1 MPSRAEVRRRI
12 EAVLRAVSIV
22 TLAWLLW
29 LSLDRG
35 RVDTVVSAGSS
46 NLGIALRSWTQ
57 AGIAPD
63 RISVAVDTTPS
74 PRERDWLAALAGA
87 GSAVTWSGNLP
98 AIAVSTQPVVSPRGG
113 IAVLA
118 AAPSGTA
125 VRLTDELGSLDTAES
140 RGGGASF
147 VLPAASGFVSA
158 NVGKSGATAGMPD
171 SLIIRR
177 ILVLGN
183 AGWESKFVVA
193 ALEED
198 GWVVDASLYVAPGIS
213 VTQGSTSPIDTS
225 RYSAVVAVDG
235 AAGSRASEITRYV
248 ANGGGLVIA
257 GNAASLD
264 AFSQV
269 RAGAPGRAAAPAA
282 LGTGA
287 GQTTLRSLGV
297 FPVAGL
303 RADAIPL
310 QRRDAMTIMA
320 ARRHVSGRVLQQGYL
335 ETWRWRMSG
344 GDRSVDDHRDFWTR
358 AVGSV
363 AYAPRVAVV
372 VPDTLDSAPLAG
384 LISALGSASPTSG
397 PSLASAASS
406 ISLWWLVALLGL
418 SLLGEWASRRFRG
431 AR

>member
-1 MPSRAEVRRRI
+1 MPSRAELRGRI

-46 NLGIALRSWTQ
+46 NLGSALRSWTQ
-57 AGIAPD
+57 AGVAPD
-63 RISVAVDTTPS
+63 RINVAVDTTPS

-87 GSAVTWSGNLP
+87 GSDVAWSGNLP
-98 AIAVSTQPVVSPRGG
+98 AIAVSTQPIVSPRGG
-113 IAVLA
+113 IAVLT

-140 RGGGASF
+140 RGGGARF

-158 NVGKSGATAGMPD
+158 NTGKSGATTGMPGR
-171 SLIIRR
+171 LVIRKV
-177 ILVLGN
+177 LVLGN
-183 AGWESKFVVA
+183 AGWESKFVIA

-198 GWVVDASLYVAPGIS
+198 GWAVDASIYVAPGIS
-213 VTQGSTSPIDTS
+213 VTQGSALPIDTS
-225 RYSAVVAVDG
+225 HYSAIVAVDG
-235 AAGSRASEITRYV
+235 AAGSRASEIARYV

-264 AFSQV
+264 GFSQV
-269 RAGAPGRAAAPAA
+269 RAGVPGRRAAPTA

-297 FPVAGL
+297 IPVTGL
-303 RADAIPL
+303 KADAIPL
-310 QRRDAMTIMA
+310 ERRDAMTITA
-320 ARRHVSGRVLQQGYL
+320 ARRHVSGRVLQQGYM

-344 GDRSVDDHRDFWTR
+344 GDESMGDHRDFWTR

-372 VPDTLDSAPLAG
+372 ATDSLDSAPIAG
-384 LISALGSASPTSG
+384 LVDALGPSAPVSG

-406 ISLWWLVALLGL
+406 ISLSWLAALAVL
-418 SLLGEWASRRFRG
+418 SLLGEWASRRFGGLR
-431 AR
+431 